1 MKKRTKIIF
10 CILAAVLAVALI
22 AFAVVYFAVLRPE
35 RLKQEELQ
43 RQIREYYETKV
54 ARYEEENEAYDDFEV
69 DVAFIGDSLTD
80 GYDLER
86 FYPQYV
92 TSNRGIGGDTT
103 YGLQARM
110 KVSVYDLKPKVVV
123 MLIGGNNLDT
133 MFEDY
138 EELIV
143 GMRENLPQTRIVLV
157 SLTAMGGNW
166 AHKNQKAAYHN
177 VTIRKLADRYDC
189 SFVDLFTPLFDE
201 TTGEI
206 YQAYTN
212 DGVHLTEQGYQVYT
226 DALTPVLD
234 TLLAE

>member
-22 AFAVVYFAVLRPE
+22 AFAVEYFAVLRPE

>member
-1 MKKRTKIIF
+1 MKKRLIWIITA
-10 CILAAVLAVALI
+10 CVWAVALI
-22 AFAVVYFAVLRPE
+22 AGLIIYFAVLRP
-35 RLKQEELQ
+35 KQLEQEQFAQAVQAYRAEKSQKYQAENDQ
-43 RQIREYYETKV
+43 RS
-54 ARYEEENEAYDDFEV
+54 DFEV